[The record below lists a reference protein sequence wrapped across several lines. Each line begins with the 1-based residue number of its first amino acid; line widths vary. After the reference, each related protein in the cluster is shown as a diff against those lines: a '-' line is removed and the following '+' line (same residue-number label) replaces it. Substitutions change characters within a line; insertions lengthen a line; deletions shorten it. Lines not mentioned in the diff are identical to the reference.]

1 MTPFEEAGYTK
12 ETKFRVLRDWGNLKK
27 GDIVTLGLDDGT
39 ECPWFKTEDGRR
51 AWCWLP
57 NMAQEGCEERLEVYE
72 ELNEDLT
79 PFEKAGYTKDTKFKV
94 LVSTLDFNK
103 GDIVT
108 LAHDYGSNEAL
119 FKTKCGKTEY
129 LYLPFTGR
137 GQLQVHEDYT
147 IITKALESG
156 TKSFYIKR
164 DIARMLNI
172 NLYPDT
178 LLLNLYSD
186 YIVEDGKLIKS
197 LEV

>member
-1 MTPFEEAGYTK
+1 M
-12 ETKFRVLRDWGNLKK
+12 
-27 GDIVTLGLDDGT
+27 
-39 ECPWFKTEDGRR
+39 
-51 AWCWLP
+51 
-57 NMAQEGCEERLEVYE
+57 YE
-72 ELNEDLT
+72 EPKKELT
-79 PFEKAGYTKDTKFKV
+79 PFEKAGYTKNTTFKV
-94 LVSTLDFNK
+94 LVSTLDFDK
-103 GDIVT
+103 GDIVS
-108 LAHDYGSNEAL
+108 LAEDGGDDELL
-119 FKTKCGKTEY
+119 FKTKCGKKGY
-129 LYLPFTGR
+129 LYLPFTDR
-137 GQLQVHEDYT
+137 GEIEVYEDYT